1 MTFEEIKDMINSTIT
16 ENGQR
21 HITGKAINLA
31 LIETVTHLSATEEDI
46 RQKQES
52 FETITVP
59 TIEERILKKIEEA
72 LAEGGGGA
80 ASEIVYLPDMNTGEM
95 DPEDQAH
102 NLEVYNKFKDAFEK
116 GEPLPLLSM
125 DLAFMFAQIEQQLGM
140 PANVSGYM
148 QCIMVVFIP
157 VDSPMAAQS
166 GDGIMFMTMDPTSG
180 SGNLISG
187 LIQSDGNVMSMM

>member
-31 LIETVTHLSATEEDI
+31 LIETVTHLSETEEDI
-46 RQKQES
+46 KKSQED

-59 TIEERILKKIEEA
+59 TIEERLLQKIEEA
-72 LAEGGGGA
+72 LAEGGGA
-80 ASEIVYLPDMNTGEM
+80 ASEIVYLPDTNTGEM
-95 DPEDQAH
+95 DSADQAH

-116 GEPLPLLSM
+116 GEPLPMLSV
-125 DLAFMFAQIEQQLGM
+125 DLTFMFAQMEEQLGQ
-140 PANVSGYM
+140 PANVSGYL
-148 QCIMVVFIP
+148 QCTMVVFIP

-166 GDGIMFMTMDPTSG
+166 GDGIMFMAMELG
-180 SGNLISG
+180 SGNPMSG
-187 LIQSDGNVMSMM
+187 LIQPDGNVMLTI